1 MNMTNAESIPDDII
15 DRLTYPAE
23 GVIRRTF
30 TIEQPFLDYVSALG
44 GGNASR
50 GLRIA
55 ILSCAKWQ
63 ALEKEGKSGRGKE
76 IRPVDCSG

>member
-23 GVIRRTF
+23 GAVRRTF
-30 TIEQPFLDYVSALG
+30 TIEQPFLDYVNALG

-55 ILSCAKWQ
+55 IISGAKWQ
-63 ALEKEGKSGRGKE
+63 AQENARQSRS
-76 IRPVDCSG
+76 R